1 MTLLFDP
8 GGGTALTLDVDAC
21 LGGAAV
27 ERAPAGAPHRT
38 LDDLLSET
46 WEGLLAAGPVQCPVC
61 PGSMVPRWSAGAGVV
76 GGRCDKC
83 DGELA

>member
-21 LGGAAV
+21 PVGAAV
-27 ERAPAGAPHRT
+27 DVTPAESPRRT
-38 LDDLLSET
+38 LDDLLSEA
-46 WEGLLAAGPVQCPVC
+46 WEGLLAAGPVQCPIC
-61 PGSMVPRWSAGAGVV
+61 AGSMVPRWSAGAGVV
-76 GGRCDKC
+76 GGRCANC

>member
-8 GGGTALTLDVDAC
+8 GGGTAMTLDVDSC
-21 LGGAAV
+21 LGGHAV
-27 ERAPAGAPHRT
+27 DFAPARSPRRT

-46 WEGLLAAGPVQCPVC
+46 WEGLLATAPVQCPVC
-61 PGSMVPRWSAGAGVV
+61 AGSMVPRWSAGAGVV